1 MILAYTLTGP
11 VIFTVVITCAS
22 LVGWIKF
29 ADAKQ
34 QSKLFYVLIVELIA
48 VAVGF
53 YSQNLMFNPV
63 QVQGNITTLATNQ
76 VLAELPKDQRNITLI
91 RLFWRPGGKADPSR
105 YAVLREWLTAHG
117 FNTDPGESSHVL
129 KCHGTSVRESANGV

>member
-1 MILAYTLTGP
+1 MNAHLEIIRMILAYTLTGAG
-11 VIFTVVITCAS
+11 IFTVVITCAS

-53 YSQNLMFNPV
+53 Y
-63 QVQGNITTLATNQ
+63 
-76 VLAELPKDQRNITLI
+76 
-91 RLFWRPGGKADPSR
+91 
-105 YAVLREWLTAHG
+105 
-117 FNTDPGESSHVL
+117 
-129 KCHGTSVRESANGV
+129 